1 MSTLR
6 CTRKLLDRLG
16 VPHDADSDVP
26 PTNALGDWYANLIR
40 VGHDQLVI
48 AVNERSTLTLV
59 LPARDI
65 RHSLVPQMFRMLAT
79 LLRDIGV
86 PQEVVEREIIAMQPM
101 ALARTASRSMLAVM
115 NDRAH
120 LVEAHWRE
128 GRATMDIMMLL
139 ARCPITSGVAR
150 DDVYPRRAARR
161 LLGLD
166 PDLPPPATVVRLHVS
181 LMGLAPA
188 IWRRIV
194 VPESITL
201 PELHRALQLAMGWQD
216 QHLHEFDFGSARY
229 GSPDI
234 DYPDEGLREED
245 NVHLADAIRATG
257 AGRFRYLYDFG
268 DDWTHE
274 VVVEAIEPN
283 KEGIRGVVCLEGA
296 NRCPPEDV
304 GGTMGYFEFLEE
316 VRDRAHERHHESLT
330 WAGGS
335 SDPAAFDL
343 TLVNVLLR
351 SEFAL

>member
-16 VPHDADSDVP
+16 VPHDADSDVAP
-26 PTNALGDWYANLIR
+26 NNPLGDWYANLIR

-65 RHSLVPQMFRMLAT
+65 RHSLVPAMLRMLAT

-86 PQEVVEREIIAMQPM
+86 PQEVAEREVAAMQPM

-115 NDRAH
+115 NDRARM
-120 LVEAHWRE
+120 VEIYWRE
-128 GRATMDIMMLL
+128 ERALMDIILLL
-139 ARCPITSGVAR
+139 ARYPITSGVAR
-150 DDVYPRRAARR
+150 DDFYPCRAARR

-166 PDLPPPATVVRLHVS
+166 PDLPPAATVVRLHVS
-181 LMGLAPA
+181 LMELAPA

-194 VPESITL
+194 VPDSITL
-201 PELHRALQLAMGWQD
+201 PELHRALQLAMGWED
-216 QHLHEFDFGSARY
+216 RHLHEFDFGTARY
-229 GSPDI
+229 GVPDL

-245 NVHLADAIRATG
+245 NVRLGDAIRATS

-274 VVVEAIEPN
+274 VVVESVEPN
-283 KEGIRGVVCLEGA
+283 KEGVRGVVCLEGA

-304 GGTMGYFEFLEE
+304 GGASGYFEFLEE
-316 VRDRAHERHHESLT
+316 LRDRTHERHRESLA
-330 WAGGS
+330 WAGGPF
-335 SDPAAFDL
+335 DPAAFDL